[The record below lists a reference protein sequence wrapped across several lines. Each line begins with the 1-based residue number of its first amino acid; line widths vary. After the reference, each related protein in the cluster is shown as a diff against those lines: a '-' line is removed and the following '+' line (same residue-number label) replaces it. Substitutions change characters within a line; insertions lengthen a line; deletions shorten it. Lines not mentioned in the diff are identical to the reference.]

1 MSDRILIEVCVDSVA
16 SAVAAE
22 RGGAGRV
29 ELCSNLLEGGITPSA
44 GLIELVRARTSIG
57 LQVMVRPRG
66 GDFCYTAEEFET
78 MRRDIVAAK
87 KLGADGVVVG
97 ILNADGS
104 VDIGRTRELVELA
117 RPLSVTFH
125 RAFDMSADLFRALE
139 SVCATGA
146 DRLLTS
152 GGAKAALQAVEQIA
166 RLVEAARGR
175 IAIMACGG
183 INHHNAASIIEQTGV
198 REIHVGLRSSVASPM
213 LHRNPELSMGTAA
226 ECEYQRFEVL
236 EDNVLS
242 LHRAVALVR
251 T

>member
-29 ELCSNLLEGGITPSA
+29 ELCSNLLEGGVTPSA

-242 LHRAVALVR
+242 LHQAVAFVR